1 VHALVIGGTGMLSKI
16 SLWLVNEG
24 YHVSV
29 IGRNPERMNQLINL
43 SKEKSQFTPLLIDYC
58 QDIQLREQ
66 LKRTIKKS
74 GPINL
79 VVAWIHSA
87 GKNVLNVVSQELS
100 SDKNS
105 WRLFH
110 VLGSSSDLNEVK
122 NKTKVVPSFLY
133 HQIQLGFIIEN
144 GHSRWLTNDE
154 ICDGIK
160 DSIVNDKL
168 LKIVGTLE
176 PWEKRP

>member
-1 VHALVIGGTGMLSKI
+1 MHALVIGGTGMLSKL

-29 IGRNPERMNQLINL
+29 IGRNSDRMNQLINA
-43 SKEKSQFTPLLIDYC
+43 SKEKSQFTPLLIDYTN
-58 QDIQLREQ
+58 DIQLREL
-66 LKRTIKKS
+66 LKMTIKKN
-74 GPINL
+74 GTIDL

-87 GKNVLNVVSQELS
+87 GENVLNVVSQELS
-100 SDKNS
+100 GEKS

-110 VLGSSSDLNEVK
+110 VLGSSTNLNKIK
-122 NKTKVVPSFLY
+122 NKTKTPFNCLY
-133 HQIQLGFIIEN
+133 RQIQLGFVIEN
-144 GHSRWLTNDE
+144 RRSRWLTHNE

-160 DSIVNDKL
+160 DSIADDKL
-168 LKIVGTLE
+168 EKIVGTLK